1 MCEVTELFNKIGR
14 DDISGDEKNLLSSGR
29 IDSMDVMALVSAVE
43 SLCKKPVN
51 ADFVDAESFE
61 SFESIANLI
70 EKVRQQ

>member
-1 MCEVTELFNKIGR
+1 
-14 DDISGDEKNLLSSGR
+14 
-29 IDSMDVMALVSAVE
+29 MDVMALVSAIE